1 MRSSTHLKQY
11 PMASDLA
18 PVRITSR
25 PHGRLFFCLSNPGYR
40 PEHGI
45 TPCALHIGTPKK
57 ETMNNLPSDDELDS
71 IVAKT
76 APAPTT
82 TTTPTPAQAEAISE
96 WNADDEDGGSDVLRA
111 SGLPYV
117 KVKEGMP
124 VRLALVPGSRIVG
137 AAVHFCK
144 EDNRYYLCAS
154 TKTKRSE
161 CCVKLP
167 DAKGRAAALCFTY
180 KNQDPTTA
188 KIAPG
193 VLPIVEVSILTLSRS
208 NWTDF
213 QGSVEEGASIF
224 DYDFRLSVADKV
236 LARKVAVI
244 ARAARW
250 KEIGPEALALATP
263 FIADNSQLKRA
274 LGRKFEAPTSMDAQL
289 ADIENL

>member
-111 SGLPYV
+111 
-117 KVKEGMP
+117 
-124 VRLALVPGSRIVG
+124 
-137 AAVHFCK
+137 VHFIGVVRVEVEINESRHVK
-144 EDNRYYLCAS
+144 PIFSRYR
-154 TKTKRSE
+154 T
-161 CCVKLP
+161 
-167 DAKGRAAALCFTY
+167 
-180 KNQDPTTA
+180 
-188 KIAPG
+188 
-193 VLPIVEVSILTLSRS
+193 PIVLVRHQVRVLRWCIVLGKGTSWSALERHRNNLQCNGTL
-208 NWTDF
+208 
-213 QGSVEEGASIF
+213 
-224 DYDFRLSVADKV
+224 LS
-236 LARKVAVI
+236 
-244 ARAARW
+244 
-250 KEIGPEALALATP
+250 
-263 FIADNSQLKRA
+263 Q
-274 LGRKFEAPTSMDAQL
+274 
-289 ADIENL
+289 